1 MWIGTRRQFNGLVI
15 GGLAMLM
22 ITKNFSVNEM
32 KCHCGCGE
40 DSMDMDFMDILQGI
54 REDMN
59 RPLKISSAVRCVKHN
74 MKVSSTGKNGP
85 HVPRTEGT
93 KAADILVSGADA
105 LRLIDTARKH
115 GISGIGLS
123 QRGSHAKRFIH
134 IDTLSADDG
143 HPRPT
148 VWTY

>member
-1 MWIGTRRQFNGLVI
+1 
-15 GGLAMLM
+15 ML
-22 ITKNFSVNEM
+22 ITKNFSVAEM

-40 DSMDMDFMDILQGI
+40 DSMDMDFMDILQNI

-59 RPLKISSAVRCVKHN
+59 RPLKISSAVRCATHN
-74 MKVSSTGKNGP
+74 SNVSSTGKTGP

-93 KAADILVSGADA
+93 KAADIIIAGADA
-105 LRLIDTARKH
+105 LRFIDTARKH
-115 GISGIGLS
+115 GISGVGIS
-123 QRGSHAKRFIH
+123 QRGDHAKRFVH

>member
-1 MWIGTRRQFNGLVI
+1 MWIGTRRQFNGLCI
-15 GGLAMLM
+15 GGLAMML
-22 ITKNFSVNEM
+22 TKNFSTNEM
-32 KCHCGCGE
+32 MCHCGCK
-40 DSMDMDFMDILQGI
+40 DSEMDSDFMKILQEI

-59 RPLKISSAVRCVKHN
+59 RPLKISSAVRCEKHN

-85 HVPRTEGT
+85 HVYR
-93 KAADILVSGADA
+93 KAADIIISGADA
-105 LRLIDTARKH
+105 LRLIDVARKH
-115 GISGIGLS
+115 GISGVGIS
-123 QRGSHAKRFIH
+123 QRGDHAKRFIH

>member
-1 MWIGTRRQFNGLVI
+1 MWIGTRRQFNGLCI
-15 GGLAMLM
+15 GGLAMML
-22 ITKNFSVNEM
+22 TKNFSTNEM
-32 KCHCGCGE
+32 MCHCGCK
-40 DSMDMDFMDILQGI
+40 DSEMDSDFMKILQEI

-59 RPLKISSAVRCVKHN
+59 RPLKISSAVRCEKHN

-85 HVPRTEGT
+85 NVYR
-93 KAADILVSGADA
+93 KASDIIISGADA

-115 GISGIGLS
+115 GISGVGIS
-123 QRGSHAKRFIH
+123 QRGEHAKRFVH

>member
-1 MWIGTRRQFNGLVI
+1 MV
-15 GGLAMLM
+15 M
-22 ITKNFSVNEM
+22 ITKNFSVDEM
-32 KCHCGCGE
+32 MCHCGCGE
-40 DSMDMDFMDILQGI
+40 DSMDMDFMDILQNI

-59 RPLKISSAVRCVKHN
+59 RPLKISSGVRCAEHN
-74 MKVSSTGKNGP
+74 SVVSSTGIFGP

-93 KAADILVSGADA
+93 KAADIIIAGADA
-105 LRLIDTARKH
+105 LRFIDTARKH
-115 GISGIGLS
+115 GISGVGIS
-123 QRGSHAKRFIH
+123 QRGDHAKRFVH

>member
-1 MWIGTRRQFNGLVI
+1 
-15 GGLAMLM
+15 MLM

-40 DSMDMDFMDILQGI
+40 DSMDMDFMDVLQGI

-59 RPLKISSAVRCVKHN
+59 RPLKISSAVRCAKHN
-74 MKVSSTGKNGP
+74 SKVSSTGKNGP

-115 GISGIGLS
+115 GISGVGIS
-123 QRGSHAKRFIH
+123 QRGDHAKRFVH

>member
-1 MWIGTRRQFNGLVI
+1 MWIGTRRQFNGLCI
-15 GGLAMLM
+15 GGLAMML
-22 ITKNFSVNEM
+22 TKNFSTNEM
-32 KCHCGCGE
+32 MCHCGCK
-40 DSMDMDFMDILQGI
+40 DSEMDSDFMKILQEI

-59 RPLKISSAVRCVKHN
+59 RPLKISSAVRCEKHN

-85 HVPRTEGT
+85 HVYR
-93 KAADILVSGADA
+93 KAADIIISGADA
-105 LRLIDTARKH
+105 LRLIDVARKH
-115 GISGIGLS
+115 GISGVGIS
-123 QRGSHAKRFIH
+123 QRGDHAKRFVH